1 MELNQTKSNKMNGKG
16 APKGNRNAKKGSMF
30 RDALHK
36 VLARDKGSLERIAR
50 ALVMRAGEGD
60 LAAIREIAD
69 RLDGKP
75 TQAIAGEADTPGEF
89 TFVIRRPG
97 DGQH

>member
-1 MELNQTKSNKMNGKG
+1 MVRKG
-16 APKGNRNAKKGSMF
+16 GQKGNSNAKKGSMF

-36 VLARDKGSLERIAR
+36 VLARDKGALERIAR

-75 TQAIAGEADTPGEF
+75 TPIQTIVGEDDTPSEF
-89 TFVIRRPG
+89 KFVIRRHG
-97 DGQH
+97 DEQH